1 MSRINRPPELKKTV
15 CDEECYKGTV
25 TYVFG
30 KDRWH
35 SMTSRHPCRYCKE
48 RPVIYYIHCYHY
60 TGIDYY
66 YHFECLK
73 CHKTWRASSA
83 YGRFSVQPANW
94 TDEDMEAS
102 EELGLES
109 FNDLEDAVDS
119 ADRNDCIVLDDDSES
134 ENVYTSWGFAKT
146 EKLADYDSDGNYIGT
161 RLLDYNN
168 NKDRKQ
174 LDDYNAQRLRAWKKH
189 GHNLNRYN
197 IGDCE

>member
-1 MSRINRPPELKKTV
+1 MTTTFDKIGDPSELKKTV

-48 RPVIYYIHCYHY
+48 RPTIYYIHCYHY
-60 TGIDYY
+60 TNIDYF

-83 YGRFSVQPANW
+83 YGRFCVQPANW

-102 EELGLES
+102 EELCLES
-109 FNDLEDAVDS
+109 FNDLEDAIDS
-119 ADRNDCIVLDDDSES
+119 ANRNDGIVLDDDSES
-134 ENVYTSWGFAKT
+134 ENVYTSWGYAIKDKT
-146 EKLADYDSDGNYIGT
+146 YLKHHDGTMYEAH
-161 RLLDYNN
+161 
-168 NKDRKQ
+168 RKQ
-174 LDDYNAQRLRAWKKH
+174 LDEYNAQRLRAWKKH

-197 IGDCE
+197 IGDCK